1 MSSLATLIGVEE
13 DDGEGVVEIDAEPL
27 HQLTVHVCVCVCV
40 CVCRCVW
47 MWVRRCK
54 DFRYGDV

>member
-40 CVCRCVW
+40 CVCVGACG
-47 MWVRRCK
+47 CG
-54 DFRYGDV
+54 YGDVKTLGTGM